1 MPPQKA
7 VMTRTKK
14 SKPGRGAASRRG
26 GRGGAS
32 AQGKKSTTPVSNG
45 TAPTQKL
52 KLKLRN
58 KSGGQ
63 QSQQQ
68 PSFDFGHSDGLQAE
82 EGDVD
87 EEANEEVPVAKTT
100 GVKTT
105 SGRVVKKPNLDDYAY
120 SSDID
125 KQIALQT
132 LGKTDDESSE
142 NSYQG
147 GSSTPARK

>member
-1 MPPQKA
+1 
-7 VMTRTKK
+7 
-14 SKPGRGAASRRG
+14 
-26 GRGGAS
+26 
-32 AQGKKSTTPVSNG
+32 
-45 TAPTQKL
+45 
-52 KLKLRN
+52 LKLRN

-63 QSQQQ
+63 QAQQQ
-68 PSFDFGHSDGLQAE
+68 PNFDFGHSDEPQAE

-105 SGRVVKKPNLDDYAY
+105 SGRVVKKPKLDDYAY

-132 LGKTDDESSE
+132 VGKADESSE